1 MLDTQLELSLRI
13 WEHNQNLFLKTLNA
27 YSEEDLNR
35 IPEGFNNNLIWNIG
49 HVLATRMLLTYGLS
63 GQQIPIDAYWI
74 DHFRKGTKPEAL
86 VSADR
91 IEELKSI
98 FQSSLE
104 QIKKDLGTPGFFKDY
119 KSYTT
124 STHFT
129 LDGIEQ
135 AIAFA
140 GFHDGVHLGSV
151 LALRKLI

>member
-1 MLDTQLELSLRI
+1 MLDSQLELSLQI
-13 WEHNQNLFLKTLNA
+13 WEHNQNLFLKTLDA
-27 YSEEDLNR
+27 YSVEDLNR

-63 GQQIPIDAYWI
+63 GKPFPVDTYWI
-74 DHFRKGTKPEAL
+74 DNFRKGTKPEAL
-86 VSADR
+86 VSAER
-91 IEELKSI
+91 IEELKSN
-98 FQSSLE
+98 FQSSLD
-104 QIKKDLGTPGFFKDY
+104 QLKDDLGKPKFFNDY

-124 STHFT
+124 STHFS
-129 LDGIEQ
+129 LDGVEQ